1 MSQRSINVYI
11 YIYAIDL
18 YVEIC
23 LDITLIYV
31 DKGLDGQMI

>member
-11 YIYAIDL
+11 YIYAINL

-31 DKGLDGQMI
+31 DKILDDLMI